1 MMYLVEE
8 VFLNKNYNLIQM
20 LQSVTKIYNKA
31 LFILRKS
38 YFQQFESGNKVI
50 LPSYKEVY
58 KIIIDSKEWKTNV
71 VDSCGKSCAL
81 KSAFNNFFTYFK
93 ASNAYRKNPSKFQ
106 GKPKIPNYVKDR
118 YIPVILDKT
127 RLGKKKVTEN
137 QFRIPKSNVVI
148 NFSKRFEKKDIRNVS
163 FNQCC
168 GKIKVIISYQKKE
181 EETVINNSFIGIDIG
196 IDNLASITSN
206 DKNFSYIV
214 KGTPLK
220 SMNQY
225 YNKKKAQ
232 IQSELEKCNKKKF
245 SRKLERLTHK
255 RNLKIKNYLHNASR
269 KIINLCK
276 SQNIGNIVIGHNKG
290 WKQGVNIGKK
300 NNQNFVS
307 IPFNVFI
314 QQLEYKGKMEGI
326 NVMVTEES
334 YTSKTDHFVKEP
346 MKHLDERKGKRI
358 NRGLFKS
365 SIGKVLNADIN
376 GAIGIMRKVYA
387 ISDAQMMGL
396 RDRGDIVSPLHLEIK

>member
-1 MMYLVEE
+1 MTLSE
-8 VFLNKNYNLIQM
+8 VTFIRKNKNLEQM
-20 LQSVTKIYNKA
+20 LRDVTSIYNKT
-31 LFILRKS
+31 LYYLRQS
-38 YFQQFESGNKVI
+38 YFEGLKSGEQIK
-50 LPSYKEVY
+50 LPSAKELY
-58 KIIIDSKEWKTNV
+58 HLITETDEWKIANIDTYA
-71 VDSCGKSCAL
+71 KS
-81 KSAFNNFFTYFK
+81 SAYKLAMQNFYTYFK
-93 ASNAYRKNPSKFQ
+93 SSKAYRKNPSKFQ

-168 GKIKVIISYQKKE
+168 GKIKVIISYEKKE
-181 EETVINNSFIGIDIG
+181 EEPIINNSFIGIDIG

-232 IQSELEKCNKKKF
+232 IQTELEKCNKKKF
-245 SRKLERLTHK
+245 SRKLERLTYK

-276 SQNIGNIVIGHNKG
+276 SQNIGNIAIGHNKG
-290 WKQGVNIGKK
+290 WKQEVNIGRK

-307 IPFNVFI
+307 IPFNMFI

-334 YTSKTDHFVKEP
+334 HTSKTDHFVKEP

-358 NRGLFKS
+358 KRGLFKS

-387 ISDAQMMGL
+387 ISDAQLMGL
-396 RDRGDIVSPLHLEIK
+396 RDRGDVVSPLHLEIK

>member
-1 MMYLVEE
+1 MILSE
-8 VFLNKNYNLIQM
+8 VTFIRKNKNLEQM
-20 LQSVTKIYNKA
+20 LQDITSIYNKT
-31 LFILRKS
+31 LYYLRQS
-38 YFQQFESGNKVI
+38 YFEGLKSGEQIK
-50 LPSYKEVY
+50 LPC
-58 KIIIDSKEWKTNV
+58 SKELYNLVTEGDEWKVANCDTY
-71 VDSCGKSCAL
+71 A
-81 KSAFNNFFTYFK
+81 KSAAYKLAMQNFFTYFK
-93 ASNAYRKNPSKFQ
+93 ASNSYRKNPSKFQ

-137 QFRIPKSNVVI
+137 QFRIPKSNVII

-168 GKIKVIISYQKKE
+168 GKIKVSISYEKKE
-181 EETVINNSFIGIDIG
+181 EEPIINNSFIGIDIG
-196 IDNLASITSN
+196 INNLASITSN

-232 IQSELEKCNKKKF
+232 IQSKLEKCNKKKF
-245 SRKLERLTHK
+245 SRKLERLTNK

-276 SQNIGNIVIGHNKG
+276 IQNIGNIVIGHNKG
-290 WKQGVNIGKK
+290 WKQEVNIGKK

-314 QQLEYKGKMEGI
+314 QQLDYKGKMEGI
-326 NVMVTEES
+326 NVIVTEES
-334 YTSKTDHFVKEP
+334 YTSKTDHFVNEP
-346 MKHLDERKGKRI
+346 MKHLDEQKGKRI
-358 NRGLFKS
+358 RRGLFKS
-365 SIGKVLNADIN
+365 SIGKILNADIN

-387 ISDAQMMGL
+387 ISDAQIMGL
-396 RDRGDIVSPLHLEIK
+396 RDRGDIVSPLHLI

>member
-1 MMYLVEE
+1 MTLSE
-8 VFLNKNYNLIQM
+8 VTFIRKNKNLEQM
-20 LQSVTKIYNKA
+20 LQDVTSIYNKT
-31 LFILRKS
+31 LYYLRQAYFEGLKSRERIKLPSAKELYYLVTEDDEWKEANCDTYAKGAAYKLAMQNFYTS
-38 YFQQFESGNKVI
+38 YFKS
-50 LPSYKEVY
+50 
-58 KIIIDSKEWKTNV
+58 SK
-71 VDSCGKSCAL
+71 
-81 KSAFNNFFTYFK
+81 
-93 ASNAYRKNPSKFQ
+93 AYRKNPSKFQ

-137 QFRIPKSNVVI
+137 QFRIPKSNVII
-148 NFSKRFEKKDIRNVS
+148 NFSNRFEKKDIRNVS
-163 FNQCC
+163 FNQCY
-168 GKIKVIISYQKKE
+168 GKIKVIISYEKKE
-181 EETVINNSFIGIDIG
+181 EEPIINNSFIGIDIG

-225 YNKKKAQ
+225 YNKRKAQ
-232 IQSELEKCNKKKF
+232 IQSELEKCNKKKI
-245 SRKLERLTHK
+245 SRKLERLINK

-276 SQNIGNIVIGHNKG
+276 SQNIGNIVIGHNNG
-290 WKQGVNIGKK
+290 WKQEVNIGKK

-307 IPFNVFI
+307 IPFNMFI

-334 YTSKTDHFVKEP
+334 YTSKTDHFVNEP
-346 MKHLDERKGKRI
+346 MKHLNERKGKRI
-358 NRGLFKS
+358 KRGLFES

-387 ISDAQMMGL
+387 ISDAQIMGL
-396 RDRGDIVSPLHLEIK
+396 RDRGDVVSPLHLEIK

>member
-1 MMYLVEE
+1 MTLSE
-8 VFLNKNYNLIQM
+8 VTFIRKNKNLEQMLQDVTSIYNKTLYYLRQAYFDGLKSEEQIKLPSGKELYNLI
-20 LQSVTKIYNKA
+20 T
-31 LFILRKS
+31 
-38 YFQQFESGNKVI
+38 ESHEW
-50 LPSYKEVY
+50 KEANCDTYAKGAVY
-58 KIIIDSKEWKTNV
+58 KL
-71 VDSCGKSCAL
+71 AMQ
-81 KSAFNNFFTYFK
+81 NFFTYFK
-93 ASNAYRKNPSKFQ
+93 ASNAYRKNPSNFQ

-127 RLGKKKVTEN
+127 RLRKKKVTEN

-168 GKIKVIISYQKKE
+168 GKIKVVVTYEKKE
-181 EETVINNSFIGIDIG
+181 GEPIINNSFIGIDIG

-225 YNKKKAQ
+225 YNKRKAQ

-269 KIINLCK
+269 KIIDLCK

-290 WKQGVNIGKK
+290 WKQEVNIGKK

-307 IPFNVFI
+307 IPFNMFI
-314 QQLEYKGKMEGI
+314 QQLDYKGKMGGI

-334 YTSKTDHFVKEP
+334 YTSKTDHFINEP

-358 NRGLFKS
+358 KRGIFKS

-387 ISDAQMMGL
+387 ISDAQIMGL
-396 RDRGDIVSPLHLEIK
+396 RDRGDVVSPLHLI

>member
-1 MMYLVEE
+1 MVLSE
-8 VFLNKNYNLIQM
+8 VTFIRKNKNLEQM
-20 LQSVTKIYNKA
+20 LQAVTSIYNKT
-31 LFILRKS
+31 LYYLRQAYFEGLKS
-38 YFQQFESGNKVI
+38 GEQIK
-50 LPSYKEVY
+50 LPSAKELYRLVN
-58 KIIIDSKEWKTNV
+58 KTNEWKLAEIDTYAKTA
-71 VDSCGKSCAL
+71 SYKLAL
-81 KSAFNNFFTYFK
+81 QNFFTYFK
-93 ASNAYRKNPSKFQ
+93 ASKSYRKNPSKFQ

-168 GKIKVIISYQKKE
+168 GKIKVIISYVKKE
-181 EETVINNSFIGIDIG
+181 EEPITNNSFIGIDIG

-245 SRKLERLTHK
+245 SRKLEILTRK
-255 RNLKIKNYLHNASR
+255 RSLKIKNYLHNASR

-276 SQNIGNIVIGHNKG
+276 SQNIGNIVIGHNNG

-307 IPFNVFI
+307 IPFSMFI
-314 QQLEYKGKMEGI
+314 KQLEYKGKMEGI
-326 NVMVTEES
+326 TVVVTEES
-334 YTSKTDHFVKEP
+334 YTSKTDHFVNEP

-358 NRGLFKS
+358 RRGLFKS

-387 ISDAQMMGL
+387 ISDAQIMGL
-396 RDRGDIVSPLHLEIK
+396 RDRGDVVSPLHLI

>member
-1 MMYLVEE
+1 MTLSE
-8 VFLNKNYNLIQM
+8 VTFIRKNKNLEQM
-20 LQSVTKIYNKA
+20 LQDVTSIYNKT
-31 LFILRKS
+31 LYYLRQFYFDGLKS
-38 YFQQFESGNKVI
+38 GEQIK
-50 LPSYKEVY
+50 LPSAKELY
-58 KIIIDSKEWKTNV
+58 HLIIETDEWKIANIDTYAKTA
-71 VDSCGKSCAL
+71 SYKLAMQ
-81 KSAFNNFFTYFK
+81 NFFTYFK

-127 RLGKKKVTEN
+127 RLGKKKVTKN
-137 QFRIPKSNVVI
+137 QFRIPKSNVII

-168 GKIKVIISYQKKE
+168 GKIKVIISYEKKE
-181 EETVINNSFIGIDIG
+181 EEPIITNSFIGIDIG

-225 YNKKKAQ
+225 YNKRRAQ

-245 SRKLERLTHK
+245 SRKLERLTNK

-290 WKQGVNIGKK
+290 WKQEVNIGKK

-307 IPFNVFI
+307 IPFNLFI

-334 YTSKTDHFVKEP
+334 YTSRTDHFVYEP

-358 NRGLFKS
+358 RRGLFKS

-387 ISDAQMMGL
+387 ISDAQIMGL
-396 RDRGDIVSPLHLEIK
+396 RDRGDVVSPLHLEIK

>member
-1 MMYLVEE
+1 MIITE
-8 VFLNKNYNLIQM
+8 VTFIRKNKNLEQM
-20 LQSVTKIYNKA
+20 LQDVTSIYNKT
-31 LFILRKS
+31 LYFLRQS
-38 YFQQFESGNKVI
+38 YFDGLKSGEKI
-50 LPSYKEVY
+50 KLPSAKELYHLVT
-58 KIIIDSKEWKTNV
+58 KTNEWILTD
-71 VDSCGKSCAL
+71 VDTYAKNSSYKLAIQ
-81 KSAFNNFFTYFK
+81 NFYTYFK
-93 ASNAYRKNPSKFQ
+93 SSNAYRKNPSKFQ

-137 QFRIPKSNVVI
+137 QFRIPKSNIII
-148 NFSKRFEKKDIRNVS
+148 NFSKKFEKNDIRNVS

-168 GKIKVIISYQKKE
+168 GKIKVIISYEKKE
-181 EETVINNSFIGIDIG
+181 EEPIINNSFIGIDIG

-245 SRKLERLTHK
+245 SRKLEKLTHK

-276 SQNIGNIVIGHNKG
+276 SQNIGNIVIGHNK
-290 WKQGVNIGKK
+290 
-300 NNQNFVS
+300 
-307 IPFNVFI
+307 
-314 QQLEYKGKMEGI
+314 E
-326 NVMVTEES
+326 
-334 YTSKTDHFVKEP
+334 
-346 MKHLDERKGKRI
+346 
-358 NRGLFKS
+358 
-365 SIGKVLNADIN
+365 
-376 GAIGIMRKVYA
+376 
-387 ISDAQMMGL
+387 
-396 RDRGDIVSPLHLEIK
+396 

>member
-1 MMYLVEE
+1 MTLSE
-8 VFLNKNYNLIQM
+8 VTFIRKNKNLEQM
-20 LQSVTKIYNKA
+20 LQDVTSIYNKT
-31 LFILRKS
+31 LYYLRRAYFEGLKS
-38 YFQQFESGNKVI
+38 GERIK
-50 LPSYKEVY
+50 LPS
-58 KIIIDSKEWKTNV
+58 SKELYNLVTESDEWKEANCDTYAKN
-71 VDSCGKSCAL
+71 SSYKLAMQ
-81 KSAFNNFFTYFK
+81 NFFTYFK
-93 ASNAYRKNPSKFQ
+93 ASKSYRKNPSKFQ

-127 RLGKKKVTEN
+127 RLRKKKVTEN

-168 GKIKVIISYQKKE
+168 GKIKVIISYEKKE
-181 EETVINNSFIGIDIG
+181 EEPIINNSFIGIDIG

-225 YNKKKAQ
+225 YNKRRAQ

-290 WKQGVNIGKK
+290 WKQEVNIGKK

-307 IPFNVFI
+307 IPFNMFI

-346 MKHLDERKGKRI
+346 MKHLDEHKGKRI
-358 NRGLFKS
+358 KRGLFKS

-387 ISDAQMMGL
+387 ISDAQIIGL
-396 RDRGDIVSPLHLEIK
+396 RDRGDVVSPLHLEIK

>member
-1 MMYLVEE
+1 MTLSE
-8 VFLNKNYNLIQM
+8 VTFIRKNKNLEQM
-20 LQSVTKIYNKA
+20 LQDVTSIYNKT
-31 LFILRKS
+31 LYYLRQS
-38 YFQQFESGNKVI
+38 YFEGLKGEERI
-50 LPSYKEVY
+50 KLPSAKELY
-58 KIIIDSKEWKTNV
+58 HLITETDEWKLANIDTYAKTA
-71 VDSCGKSCAL
+71 SYKLAMQ
-81 KSAFNNFFTYFK
+81 NFFTYFK

-127 RLGKKKVTEN
+127 RLGKSKVTEK

-148 NFSKRFEKKDIRNVS
+148 NFSNRFEKKDIRNVS

-168 GKIKVIISYQKKE
+168 GKIKVIISYEKKE
-181 EETVINNSFIGIDIG
+181 EEPIINNSFIGIDIG

-290 WKQGVNIGKK
+290 WKQEVNIGKK

-307 IPFNVFI
+307 IPFNMFI

-334 YTSKTDHFVKEP
+334 YTSKTDHFVNEP

-358 NRGLFKS
+358 RRGLFIS

-387 ISDAQMMGL
+387 ISDAQIMSL
-396 RDRGDIVSPLHLEIK
+396 RDRGDVVSPLHLEIK